1 MKRSFVDYKEEQ
13 PSYKAQPVKRIK
25 MPNGLA
31 IETCNASKKPSNCD
45 VNLPTHHDRVRDE
58 MKNGIDGSPIRPIA
72 EKSNHK
78 RNEMKPSKPIIKRR
92 IRLVLNRMNRKR
104 MNTKRTNRKGPQ
116 NRKPALNTNNKSDE
130 IDRAPSSL
138 QPVNKPNPDH
148 CEFRA
153 PTDSSQTGDVVP
165 SAVAIAPPHKMK
177 KKKPCKKCYSID
189 EYVQKLYN
197 QADYT
202 AQYDET
208 NPNDLFCLCCD
219 DPIGVFEPKNDKLRF
234 SRWEMHK
241 KSKRHKKNLLN
252 NSENIQ
258 KVVPHKC
265 ENYKPTEDNWA

>member
-104 MNTKRTNRKGPQ
+104 MNTKRTNRKGHIE
-116 NRKPALNTNNKSDE
+116 TVSD
-130 IDRAPSSL
+130 ILDW
-138 QPVNKPNPDH
+138 
-148 CEFRA
+148 
-153 PTDSSQTGDVVP
+153 
-165 SAVAIAPPHKMK
+165 
-177 KKKPCKKCYSID
+177 
-189 EYVQKLYN
+189 
-197 QADYT
+197 
-202 AQYDET
+202 
-208 NPNDLFCLCCD
+208 
-219 DPIGVFEPKNDKLRF
+219 LRF
-234 SRWEMHK
+234 YTV
-241 KSKRHKKNLLN
+241 
-252 NSENIQ
+252 I
-258 KVVPHKC
+258 
-265 ENYKPTEDNWA
+265 